1 MAKNIKKDEQLKVSW
16 IALLIE
22 IDAFLCNII
31 EQNLPNKR
39 IILKRIILKRI
50 INVLKM
56 KTKFQQL
63 SVEGKLMKSL
73 KDNLKVRLSHLFPMH
88 SFLPPENIRK
98 PYVFILCFQG
108 VEKGCIGK
116 KWVKK
121 MQFAKKMK
129 RRKKQLAVLWKAM
142 LTL

>member
-88 SFLPPENIRK
+88 SFLPLFPL
-98 PYVFILCFQG
+98 PLFQG